1 MVHRRTG
8 LTKNIAENMRC
19 SPTAEQ
25 EPLFAEL
32 RSYNFLELVV
42 GDWLAPKKVSEGED
56 ARKYGCLAATLKPM
70 LNI

>member
-1 MVHRRTG
+1 
-8 LTKNIAENMRC
+8 LTKNIAENMPC

-42 GDWLAPKKVSEGED
+42 GDWLAPKKVSEKRMPGNMD
-56 ARKYGCLAATLKPM
+56 AWLQP
-70 LNI
+70 